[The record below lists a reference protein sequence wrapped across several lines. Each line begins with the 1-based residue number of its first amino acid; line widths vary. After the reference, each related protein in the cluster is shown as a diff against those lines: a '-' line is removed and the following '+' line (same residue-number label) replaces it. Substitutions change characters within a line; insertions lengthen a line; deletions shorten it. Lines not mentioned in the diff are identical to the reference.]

1 MKKPNCGMCA
11 ICFLLIGNLA
21 FSIFSYIDSRQEIT
35 DVTIEMPVSK
45 DLLRVEAK
53 VDDLY
58 KESKLRDSAIYR
70 TILDIRESVI
80 GRNTISQSDKIA
92 EL

>member
-70 TILDIRESVI
+70 IILDIRESAI
-80 GRNTISQSDKIA
+80 GRNTISQRDKIA

>member
-1 MKKPNCGMCA
+1 MKKPICGMCA

-21 FSIFSYIDSRQEIT
+21 FSIFSYIDLRQKTT

-58 KESKLRDSAIYR
+58 EESKLRASAIYR
-70 TILDIRESVI
+70 AVLEIREAMI
-80 GRNTISQSDKIA
+80 GRNTISQRDKIA